1 MRHKNDTWYKG
12 FQRMRTRIIKDSKGR
27 KQRYVL
33 VGTYKNKKLAEKKV
47 DNLRNA
53 GDKARRI
60 KYTPPGLTRSVWKVY
75 KHSGAK

>member
-1 MRHKNDTWYKG
+1 MNMRTK
-12 FQRMRTRIIKDSKGR
+12 TRIIKDSQGR

-53 GDKARRI
+53 GNKARRI
-60 KYTPPGLTRSVWKVY
+60 KYTPPGFTRSVWKVY
-75 KHSGAK
+75 RHSSAV